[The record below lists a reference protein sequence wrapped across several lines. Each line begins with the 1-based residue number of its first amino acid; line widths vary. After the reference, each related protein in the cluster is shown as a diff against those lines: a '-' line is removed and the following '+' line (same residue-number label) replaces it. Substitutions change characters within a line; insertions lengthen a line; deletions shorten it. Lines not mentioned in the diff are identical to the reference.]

1 MSSVKRRRK
10 IKSYG
15 GFAKGSGENLIRP
28 LTLRA
33 WKYTRDFVRKKHNKT
48 GKLLRSIK
56 KEVHQSSNG
65 WWGILKAG
73 GAGAKHANL
82 IQYGVGP
89 HIIRSKDSNKKDA
102 LMIPGVGAREYT
114 YHPGFK
120 GSNFMRKGIN
130 KARREMKKLWKQSME
145 KTYAEQSR

>member
-1 MSSVKRRRK
+1 MSTVKRRRK

-15 GFAKGSGENLIRP
+15 GFAAGSGKNLIRP

-33 WKYTRDFVRKKHNKT
+33 WKYTRDYVRKNHYQS

-65 WWGILKAG
+65 WWGILKSG

-89 HIIRSKDSNKKDA
+89 HIIRSKESNRQDA
-102 LMIPGVGAREYT
+102 LHVPGVGPVEWVF
-114 YHPGFK
+114 HPGFK
-120 GSNFMRKGIN
+120 GSRFMQKGIN